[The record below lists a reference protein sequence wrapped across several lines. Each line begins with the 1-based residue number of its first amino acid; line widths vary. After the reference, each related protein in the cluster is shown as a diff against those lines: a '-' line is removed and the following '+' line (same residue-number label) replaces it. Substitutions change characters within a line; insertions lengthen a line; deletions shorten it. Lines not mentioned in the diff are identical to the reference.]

1 MGLLGALKTV
11 VGRPFQATTWRELA
25 YLLLGGAMSVVAFAE
40 VVGMVTGSLV
50 LLVTLVG
57 VPLFLLKSAV
67 ERGLAGVERRRAA
80 FLLREPVESRYRD
93 ASGAGF
99 WHKVRVVA
107 GDPQTWRDF
116 AWLVLLAPVG
126 FGFAV
131 AAASLWG
138 SAAYLL
144 SLPLWWRSVPH
155 AALPDLGPH
164 WTADTWPRVALMAS
178 AGLGLAVA
186 TPWVCAALAHGQ
198 ARLARALLRPSSRA
212 RADELER
219 SRAAVVRRQELDR
232 HRLERDLHDGVQAR
246 LVALALDLGMARD
259 KLQGGDPGAAESLL
273 EEAHAEAKG
282 TLAELRELVRG
293 VHPPIL
299 ADRGLDAALSAL
311 AGRSPVPVRV
321 DVTVGR
327 VRPEVEAAAYFV
339 VAEALANVAK
349 HSNAS
354 MCSVRVDHVDGRVVV
369 EVSDDGSGGA
379 RVGAGSGLAGLADR
393 VEALDGGLRV
403 ASPTG
408 GPTTVIAEIPC
419 AS

>member
-1 MGLLGALKTV
+1 
-11 VGRPFQATTWRELA
+11 
-25 YLLLGGAMSVVAFAE
+25 MSAVAFAE
-40 VVGMVTGSLV
+40 VLATVIGSVV
-50 LLVTLVG
+50 LLITLVG
-57 VPLFLLKSAV
+57 VPVFLLKSVV
-67 ERGLAGVERRRAA
+67 ERALADVERRRAG
-80 FLLREPVESRYRD
+80 FLLGGTIEGRYRD

-99 WHKVRVVA
+99 WHRVRVVA

-116 AWLVLLAPVG
+116 LWLVLLAPIG

-138 SAAYLL
+138 SAVYLL
-144 SLPLWWRSVPH
+144 SLPVWWWAVPH
-155 AALPDLGPH
+155 SALPDVGPS
-164 WTADTWPRVALMAS
+164 WTADTWPRIGLAAA
-178 AGLGLAVA
+178 AGLALLLV
-186 TPWVCAALAHGQ
+186 TSWICAALAHGQ

-212 RADELER
+212 RVEELSR
-219 SRAAVVRRQELDR
+219 SRTAVLRRQELDR

-259 KLQGGDPGAAESLL
+259 KLQSGDAGAAESLL
-273 EEAHAEAKG
+273 AEAHAEAKD

-321 DVTVGR
+321 EVNVGR
-327 VRPEVEAAAYFV
+327 VGPEIEAAAYFV

-349 HSNAS
+349 HSDARV
-354 MCSVRVDHVDGRVVV
+354 CSVRVDQADGRVVV

-379 RVGAGSGLAGLADR
+379 RVGAGSGLTGLADR
-393 VEALDGGLRV
+393 VEALDGELHV
-403 ASPTG
+403 ASPPG
-408 GPTTVIAEIPC
+408 GPTAVIAEIPC